1 MEGHGNNFKCSEM
14 VKKKKEKRK
23 EKKRK
28 SDEHTTYIFTEFI
41 APIRPFV
48 VCYCHTTAKYINK
61 SKFINHL

>member
-1 MEGHGNNFKCSEM
+1 MEGHGNYFKCSEM
-14 VKKKKEKRK
+14 VKKKEEKK

-48 VCYCHTTAKYINK
+48 VCYCHTTAKYISK
-61 SKFINHL
+61 LKFINHL

>member
-14 VKKKKEKRK
+14 VKKKR